1 MRGLSFFVGFVGYVK
16 SSCLQRIWTHAI
28 IYIMT
33 YKPGF
38 AEVSFML
45 FWWFI
50 LMCDLLLPITLLI
63 AGKMMWKHCPKQING
78 VLGYRTARSMKN
90 MDTWRFAH
98 EYCGRLWWKIG
109 LFMIVPSALIHIPFY
124 RSDNKTI
131 GIVSLVLV
139 TIQIVIVIA
148 SIFPTE
154 AALKK
159 TFHSDG
165 TRK

>member
-1 MRGLSFFVGFVGYVK
+1 MDYRL
-16 SSCLQRIWTHAI
+16 
-28 IYIMT
+28 
-33 YKPGF
+33 GF
-38 AEVSFML
+38 AEVSFVL

-124 RSDNKTI
+124 RGDKKTI
-131 GIVSLVLV
+131 GTVSLVLV

-159 TFHSDG
+159 TFHSDR

>member
-1 MRGLSFFVGFVGYVK
+1 MDYRL
-16 SSCLQRIWTHAI
+16 
-28 IYIMT
+28 
-33 YKPGF
+33 GF
-38 AEVSFML
+38 AEVSFVL

-78 VLGYRTARSMKN
+78 VLGYRTAPSMKN

-124 RSDNKTI
+124 RGDKKTI
-131 GIVSLVLV
+131 GTVSLVLV